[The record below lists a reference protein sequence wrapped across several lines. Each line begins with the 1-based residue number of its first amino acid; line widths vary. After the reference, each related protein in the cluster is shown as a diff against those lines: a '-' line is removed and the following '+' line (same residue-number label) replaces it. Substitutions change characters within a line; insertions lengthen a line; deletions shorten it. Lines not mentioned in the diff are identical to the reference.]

1 MVEMLGVVVL
11 MAELYS
17 AKMLRSAKRILANF
31 VVWFLKRRIAF
42 PSTFSGSLSPGRR

>member
-1 MVEMLGVVVL
+1 MAELLGVVVL
-11 MAELYS
+11 MAEL
-17 AKMLRSAKRILANF
+17 RSAKRILANL